1 MSSARIKRAR
11 AHNFVTRSLQNI
23 HCSALDLAPISHY
36 YSDRIERTGQQER
49 HWLQPIKQL
58 ENVNED
64 DSNAP
69 FGVSL
74 FHVYQ
79 FIF

>member
-1 MSSARIKRAR
+1 MSSSRIKRAR

-23 HCSALDLAPISHY
+23 SCSALDLAPISHY
-36 YSDRIERTGQQER
+36 YSDRIERTEQQQR
-49 HWLQPIKQL
+49 HWHQATKQL
-58 ENVNED
+58 ENVIED
-64 DSNAP
+64 DSSAP

-74 FHVYQ
+74 VRVYQ